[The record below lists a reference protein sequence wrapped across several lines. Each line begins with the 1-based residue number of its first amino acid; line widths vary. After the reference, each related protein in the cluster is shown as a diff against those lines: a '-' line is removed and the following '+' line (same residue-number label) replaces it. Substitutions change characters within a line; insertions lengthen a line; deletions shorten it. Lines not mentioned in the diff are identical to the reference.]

1 MAQSGYTPIQIYYST
16 TAAATPTA
24 GNLANGELAIN
35 ITDGKLYYKDNGG
48 TVRTIASKATGTIGG
63 SDTQVQF
70 NSSGS
75 LAGSA
80 NFTWNG
86 STLAITG
93 ALTAT
98 ADSSFT
104 STGALQISKGT
115 TGQQPGSP
123 SVGML
128 RYNTTT
134 NQFEGYSGSSPAW
147 GPLAGSTS
155 SSISNGTSNVTVAS
169 ANGSVTVATNG
180 TTALTINTSQNSTF
194 VGTVSSAGYSFSSS
208 GQYLKTSAGAAL
220 IGSDDNSRTL
230 IRPASSGGNVTF
242 NNYANNA
249 TSVNITDSGN
259 MSVSGSLSKGS
270 GSFDIAHPLDATKR
284 LRHSFTESPRY
295 DLIYRGRVTL
305 VDGKATVNLDADC
318 GGSSPMT
325 PGTFEALT
333 RDPDIFLQNVSGWNN
348 LRGSVSGATL
358 FIESQTSCSDVV
370 SWMVVAERKDAHIVD
385 GAGGMADSNGKMI
398 LEY

>member
-1 MAQSGYTPIQIYYST
+1 MTVT
-16 TAAATPTA
+16 V
-24 GNLANGELAIN
+24 
-35 ITDGKLYYKDNGG
+35 DG
-48 TVRTIASKATGTIGG
+48 TVGVTTPSLIP
-63 SDTQVQF
+63 
-70 NSSGS
+70 SGS
-75 LAGSA
+75 TVPTNGVYLSA
-80 NFTWNG
+80 SNTVNIATNSTNAFSING
-86 STLAITG
+86 S
-93 ALTAT
+93 
-98 ADSSFT
+98 
-104 STGALQISKGT
+104 
-115 TGQQPGSP
+115 
-123 SVGML
+123 
-128 RYNTTT
+128 
-134 NQFEGYSGSSPAW
+134 
-147 GPLAGSTS
+147 
-155 SSISNGTSNVTVAS
+155 
-169 ANGSVTVATNG
+169 
-180 TTALTINTSQNSTF
+180 QNATF
-194 VGTVSSAGYSFSSS
+194 VGTVTSTSYLFTSS

-242 NNYANNA
+242 NNYANSA
-249 TSVNITDSGN
+249 TSVNITDAGN

-333 RDPDIFLQNVSGWNN
+333 RDPDIFLQNASGWNN

-385 GAGGMADSNGKMI
+385 GAGGMADSNGKMV
-398 LEY
+398 LEYEVK

>member
-1 MAQSGYTPIQIYYST
+1 MTLANVTVSSVASAITVPQGGTGQTTLT
-16 TAAATPTA
+16 TAYGVLCA
-24 GNLANGELAIN
+24 G
-35 ITDGKLYYKDNGG
+35 T
-48 TVRTIASKATGTIGG
+48 TATGAVQTLNSLGTSG
-63 SDTQVQF
+63 QVLTSNGAAALPTWQTPA
-70 NSSGS
+70 
-75 LAGSA
+75 AG
-80 NFTWNG
+80 
-86 STLAITG
+86 
-93 ALTAT
+93 
-98 ADSSFT
+98 
-104 STGALQISKGT
+104 
-115 TGQQPGSP
+115 
-123 SVGML
+123 
-128 RYNTTT
+128 
-134 NQFEGYSGSSPAW
+134 
-147 GPLAGSTS
+147 

-194 VGTVSSAGYSFSSS
+194 VGTVSSTGYSFSSS

-230 IRPASSGGNVTF
+230 IRPASSGGTVTF

-249 TSVNITDSGN
+249 TNVNITDSGN